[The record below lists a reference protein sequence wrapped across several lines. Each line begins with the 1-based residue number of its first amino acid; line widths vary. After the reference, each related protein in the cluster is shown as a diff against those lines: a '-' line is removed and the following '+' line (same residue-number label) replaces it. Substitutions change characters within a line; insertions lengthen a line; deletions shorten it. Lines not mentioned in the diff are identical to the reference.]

1 MFGNQIQT
9 LLLLLDL
16 DLFIVFIIIFWRL
29 NPVCIDFVVTAF
41 SYTSL
46 GHSTKSK
53 SYANPSDSVKFHALT
68 YDHGRSSLGTL
79 GNM

>member
-16 DLFIVFIIIFWRL
+16 DLFIVFIIVFWRL
-29 NPVCIDFVVTAF
+29 NPVCIDFLVTAS

-46 GHSTKSK
+46 GQSTKSK
-53 SYANPSDSVKFHALT
+53 SYASPSDSVKFHVLT
-68 YDHGRSSLGTL
+68 LERVRSSSG
-79 GNM
+79 GHSHM

>member
-16 DLFIVFIIIFWRL
+16 DRFIVFIIFFWRL
-29 NPVCIDFVVTAF
+29 NPVCIDFVVTAS

-46 GHSTKSK
+46 GQSTKSK
-53 SYANPSDSVKFHALT
+53 SYASPPDSVKFHALT
-68 YDHGRSSLGTL
+68 YDPVRSSLGSHSR
-79 GNM
+79 M